1 MELSTFIQNFESIF
15 FEIETGSITSNTI
28 FREIDEWSSLLA
40 LSLIALMDEV
50 YSIKLSGED
59 IQKCRTVEDLFNLV
73 STK

>member
-50 YSIKLSGED
+50 YSIKLSGEE